1 MKIKKFI
8 PDTFI
13 LLLLLAILVGYL
25 VPQLAT
31 WQFRFLNLNRI
42 IDIGVVGVF
51 FFYGLKLDKT
61 ELKNDLR
68 RWPMHLLIQS
78 ITFVL
83 FPVLVLIF
91 YPLFPKTEAYQMI
104 FIGLFFLA
112 SLPSTVSSSVV
123 MVSIAK
129 GNISSA
135 IFNAS
140 LSGLIGIILTPLW
153 MSIFIK
159 SSASVDSSS
168 IFLDLVIKILVP
180 VVAGLLLQPW
190 LGKFYQRHKSRIAKL
205 DKLTIILIVYSS
217 FAHTFHDG
225 SFSLMQPQQLILI
238 AVCVSLLFLAV
249 LTISRWIGKKLR
261 FSREDLIT
269 IQFCGTKKSLVHGS
283 VFASVLFT
291 ENIGI
296 YLLPIMIYHT
306 FQLFIISFIAEKY
319 AKQT

>member
-1 MKIKKFI
+1 MNIKKFI
-8 PDTFI
+8 PDNFI
-13 LLLLLAILVGYL
+13 LLLLLAIIVGYF

-31 WQFRFLNLNRI
+31 WQLGFINLDRI

-61 ELKNDLR
+61 QLKNDFR
-68 RWPMHLLIQS
+68 RWPVHLLTQS
-78 ITFVL
+78 ISFVL
-83 FPVLVLIF
+83 FPLLVLIF
-91 YPLFPKTEAYQMI
+91 YPLFSKTEAYQMM

-129 GNISSA
+129 GNIISA

-153 MSIFIK
+153 MSIFTK
-159 SSASVDSSS
+159 STASIDSSS
-168 IFLDLVIKILVP
+168 VFIDLVIKILVP
-180 VVAGLLLQPW
+180 VMAGLFIQPW
-190 LGKFYQRHKSRIAKL
+190 LEKFYQRHKFRIAKL
-205 DKLTIILIVYSS
+205 DKLTIILIVYNS

-225 SFSLMQPQQLILI
+225 SFTLMQPKQLILI
-238 AVCVSLLFLAV
+238 AVCVSLLFFVV
-249 LTISRWIGKKLR
+249 LKISRWVGQKFG

-283 VFASVLFT
+283 VFASVLFS
-291 ENIGI
+291 ENIGV

-319 AKQT
+319 AKQL